1 MRRRRQRAQGL
12 IEFALMAP
20 MFLMIVTMVFD
31 FARAAWVYSSLA
43 SVVREGG
50 RQAILAQYGTSNPT
64 DATITSHMLAW
75 APQLALSVPPSPAN
89 CIHGWASPPVLRKPP
104 TANTGWIYV
113 IAGSPT
119 STVNAPSGGE
129 GTLPAP
135 GAGCVST
142 VSAGYST
149 TALEVEV
156 VYNFQPITPF
166 ASQFFGSGI
175 AMQVSTTM
183 NTEF

>member
-1 MRRRRQRAQGL
+1 MRLRHKRAQGL

-20 MFLMIVTMVFD
+20 MFLLIVTMVFD
-31 FARAAWVYSSLA
+31 FARAAWTYSSLA

-50 RQAILAQYGTSNPT
+50 RQGILAQYGTSNPT
-64 DATITSHMLAW
+64 DATILTQMSKW
-75 APQLALSVPPSPAN
+75 APQLALSQAT
-89 CIHGWASPPVLRKPP
+89 CIHGWTTAPVLRKPA

-113 IAGSPT
+113 IAGSST
-119 STVNAPSGGE
+119 STVNAPSGGD
-129 GTLPAP
+129 GGPAP

-142 VSAGYST
+142 VAAGYG
-149 TALEVEV
+149 AQPIEVEV

-183 NTEF
+183 YTEF